1 MRVPFADLGLRGKPI
16 EPEIMGAVAEAL
28 ASGTYIGG
36 PEVEAFEREFA
47 TFCGA
52 AEAVGVDS
60 GTHALTFALLAAG
73 VRPGDEVITTPFS
86 FIATAEAIS
95 HAGATPVFV
104 DVDPATGLI
113 DVTRAAGAITP
124 KTRAI
129 VPVHLYGQPAEMD
142 PLLALARERGIAV
155 IEDACQAHGAE
166 YRGRRVGSL
175 GDIAAFSFYPSKNLG
190 ACGEGGAVTAG
201 SPALARSVRLL
212 RDHGQSKRYHHEIV
226 GYNGRLDAI
235 QAAILRVKLRSLDE
249 WNSQRR
255 KNALLYNQALSE
267 IPGVFLPPHPLHV
280 LPVYHLYVIQVENR
294 DRLRERL
301 AARGIETGLHYPV
314 PIHLQPAYRSLGYR
328 AGNFPA
334 AERFA
339 SRCISLPLYPELM
352 ESQICYVADRLEAA
366 L

>member
-1 MRVPFADLGLRGKPI
+1 MRVPFADLGLNGKPI
-16 EPEIMGAVAEAL
+16 ESEVMAAVAKVL
-28 ASGTYIGG
+28 ASGAYIGG

-47 TFCGA
+47 AFCGA

-73 VRPGDEVITTPFS
+73 VRPGDEVITSPMS
-86 FIATAEAIS
+86 FIATAEAIT
-95 HAGATPVFV
+95 HAGGVPVFA
-104 DVDPATGLI
+104 DVNPWTGLI
-113 DVTRAAGAITP
+113 DVSLAAEAITP
-124 KTRAI
+124 RTKAI

-142 PLLALARERGIAV
+142 PLLRLARNRGIAV
-155 IEDACQAHGAE
+155 VEDACQAHGAE
-166 YRGRRVGSL
+166 YRGRRSGAL

-212 RDHGQSKRYHHEIV
+212 RDHGQSERYHHETI

-235 QAAILRVKLRSLDE
+235 QAAILRVKLRFLDE

-255 KNALLYNQALSE
+255 KNALLYNQALGE
-267 IPGVFLPPHPLHV
+267 IPGVLLPPHPLHV
-280 LPVYHLYVIQVENR
+280 LPVYHLYVIQVEYR
-294 DRLRERL
+294 DRVRERL

-334 AERFA
+334 AERLA
-339 SRCISLPLYPELM
+339 SRVLSLPLYPELT
-352 ESQICYVADRLEAA
+352 EAQIAYVAECLRESL
-366 L
+366 